1 MQLHVDHGSIES
13 AIAELKRVDPVD
25 LDRLEIALQICRCQ
39 INIAERVRR
48 HKPRSALRRELRQW
62 RTRELGAA
70 VD

>member
-13 AIAELKRVDPVD
+13 AIAELKRVDP
-25 LDRLEIALQICRCQ
+25 
-39 INIAERVRR
+39 RR

-70 VD
+70 E

>member
-13 AIAELKRVDPVD
+13 AIAELDDAMGAELFRH
-25 LDRLEIALQICRCQ
+25 RIAVIGLQNI
-39 INIAERVRR
+39 IAERVRR

>member
-1 MQLHVDHGSIES
+1 MQLSPDHGSIES

>member
-1 MQLHVDHGSIES
+1 VQLSPDHGSIES
-13 AIAELKRVDPVD
+13 AIAELKRVDLVD
-25 LDRLEIALQICRCQ
+25 LDRLEIALQICKCQ
-39 INIAERVRR
+39 INIGERVRR

>member
-1 MQLHVDHGSIES
+1 MQLHADTGSIES
-13 AIAELKRVDPVD
+13 DIAEL
-25 LDRLEIALQICRCQ
+25 DRKIGAELFGHRIAIIGLQ
-39 INIAERVRR
+39 NVIAERVRR

>member
-1 MQLHVDHGSIES
+1 LFAHR
-13 AIAELKRVDPVD
+13 IAV
-25 LDRLEIALQICRCQ
+25 IGLQ
-39 INIAERVRR
+39 NVIAERVRR